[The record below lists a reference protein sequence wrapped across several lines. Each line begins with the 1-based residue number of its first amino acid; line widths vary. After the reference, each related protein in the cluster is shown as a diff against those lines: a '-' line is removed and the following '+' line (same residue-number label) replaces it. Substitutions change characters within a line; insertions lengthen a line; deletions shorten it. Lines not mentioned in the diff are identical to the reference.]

1 MLINAKNQM
10 LCSNDNLIRD
20 LSRELLQST
29 KKENDEDFFNMLLF
43 QEEIIKQFKKF
54 LNKKI

>member
-10 LCSNDNLIRD
+10 LCSNDNLIRN
-20 LSRELLQST
+20 LSRELLQSK
-29 KKENDEDFFNMLLF
+29 KKENDEDFFNMLVF

-54 LNKKI
+54 LKK